1 MNKATS
7 SIFAPI
13 GVCDNKEIYFQSQGG
28 SKQMSSEVVPNNA
41 KDSKSQE
48 KAKQTKL
55 IDSLRKIRILSTYLI
70 LYQIPRRYLI
80 GELIRIRN
88 SQNDLSQKHSKPI
101 VKRSSKQC

>member
-55 IDSLRKIRILSTYLI
+55 IDSLREDKDLI
-70 LYQIPRRYLI
+70 
-80 GELIRIRN
+80 
-88 SQNDLSQKHSKPI
+88 DLSHI
-101 VKRSSKQC
+101 VSNSTKVLNRRTY

>member
-55 IDSLRKIRILSTYLI
+55 IDSLREDKDLI
-70 LYQIPRRYLI
+70 
-80 GELIRIRN
+80 
-88 SQNDLSQKHSKPI
+88 DLSHIVSNSKK
-101 VKRSSKQC
+101 VLNRRTY

>member
-55 IDSLRKIRILSTYLI
+55 IDSLREDKDLI
-70 LYQIPRRYLI
+70 
-80 GELIRIRN
+80 
-88 SQNDLSQKHSKPI
+88 DLSHIVSNSKKVPN
-101 VKRSSKQC
+101 RRTY